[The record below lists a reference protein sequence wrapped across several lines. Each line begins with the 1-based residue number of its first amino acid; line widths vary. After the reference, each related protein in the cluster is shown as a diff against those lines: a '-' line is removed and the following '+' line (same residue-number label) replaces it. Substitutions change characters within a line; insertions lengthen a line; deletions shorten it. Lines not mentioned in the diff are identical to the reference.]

1 MRGGRAV
8 GEAPA
13 RCRPRPAPRPLAP
26 RAPAP
31 EAARTAPRAPEPP
44 RERPSRLESAR
55 GRREGLRV
63 PSRQPHS
70 PRRRSGPATRVV
82 GALRH
87 RGDPA
92 LASGILLHRKL
103 GTPLGWHTL
112 SGPGLTPFARRPGWV
127 RAPQAGVPAAPCSR
141 CGSCS
146 LRPPDKTHFG
156 EMRSQHVVLLLRAAL
171 GPAFVE
177 VSNLD

>member
-44 RERPSRLESAR
+44 RERPSHLESAR

-63 PSRQPHS
+63 PRRHSHS
-70 PRRRSGPATRVV
+70 PGRRSGPATRVV
-82 GALRH
+82 GALRR

-92 LASGILLHRKL
+92 LAFGILLHRKL
-103 GTPLGWHTL
+103 GTPWGGTL
-112 SGPGLTPFARRPGWV
+112 WPGTDTFCTEPGLGPRRPE
-127 RAPQAGVPAAPCSR
+127 R
-141 CGSCS
+141 
-146 LRPPDKTHFG
+146 
-156 EMRSQHVVLLLRAAL
+156 LLRLAL
-171 GPAFVE
+171 GAGGAHSDPLIRRTSE
-177 VSNLD
+177 K